1 LAVAWA
7 RSGPNWALLRAA
19 AEAPFSSWRG
29 AAVGGARAATVATA
43 ALGALATAWTNLG
56 PSGPDLEHGH
66 GRGNLTPPGAVSQ
79 LHHPVRRRPGGL
91 DPSLSLH
98 LPEGQRWLE
107 LCSDTAGYLP
117 ALSRP
122 PRSLLGALG
131 SPRWWSTCSS
141 SSTSYLL
148 RLLNACLA
156 CLRFAG
162 VRCSARVKTLLGFA
176 AADHGDIC
184 GCHFQP
190 GGVILGRDAP
200 PLCARG
206 NPRSACRTGQ
216 RRHFG
221 VVSFL
226 KVLCWLRGFCWFR
239 RWWPRRL

>member
-1 LAVAWA
+1 M
-7 RSGPNWALLRAA
+7 AA
-19 AEAPFSSWRG
+19 AEVPFSSWRG
-29 AAVGGARAATVATA
+29 AVVSGARAAAVAMA
-43 ALGALATAWTNLG
+43 ALGALATARTNL
-56 PSGPDLEHGH
+56 GH
-66 GRGNLTPPGAVSQ
+66 GRGRGVMAPPGAVSQ
-79 LHHPVRRRPGGL
+79 LQLPVRRSPGRL
-91 DPSLSLH
+91 APSLSLH
-98 LPEGQRWLE
+98 LPEGQRWPE

-131 SPRWWSTCSS
+131 SPWWWSTCSS

-156 CLRFAG
+156 RLRFAG

-176 AADHGDIC
+176 VADHGDTC
-184 GCHFQP
+184 GCHFLP

-206 NPRSACRTGQ
+206 NPRSSCRTGQ
-216 RRHFG
+216 RRRFG

-226 KVLCWLRGFCWFR
+226 KALCWL
-239 RWWPRRL
+239 